1 MTSELHRPLS
11 VARVRSAGLDFLVE
25 ASRDEC
31 AALARRMKL
40 PAVLSLTCRFH
51 LEQDLAETLTVR
63 GHLVAQVMQTCVI
76 SLDDFPT
83 AVEECFAVRCVAAG
97 TETDDP
103 DPDALDEIAYVDGI
117 VDLGEAAAEQL
128 ALALDPYPRA
138 PGVELPEGEFEA
150 EPPPLAALAALK
162 RRN

>member
-51 LEQDLAETLTVR
+51 LEQDLAETLMVR
-63 GHLVAQVMQTCVI
+63 GHLVA
-76 SLDDFPT
+76 
-83 AVEECFAVRCVAAG
+83 
-97 TETDDP
+97 
-103 DPDALDEIAYVDGI
+103 
-117 VDLGEAAAEQL
+117 
-128 ALALDPYPRA
+128 RA
-138 PGVELPEGEFEA
+138 C
-150 EPPPLAALAALK
+150 
-162 RRN
+162 